1 MIDKQK
7 KYFSKICQTNQK
19 FQQSTFFLLN
29 TITYDFFRVGLTFQ
43 KAKRRME
50 DQLNKIGF
58 GKSKKKESLEDAPGS
73 CKSIDK
79 LRTIL
84 FFSTE
89 KFERVLEFVT
99 DFSRRNSMEF
109 GEASR
114 ESEFV
119 VLKERRLVPRNAVY
133 DGMLRFS
140 FLLETCQPG
149 SVPDH
154 YLMAAILDL
163 VKNILFLKHIYLD
176 RRFLKKFLKTL
187 KLSILH

>member
-1 MIDKQK
+1 MRQEVV
-7 KYFSKICQTNQK
+7 SR
-19 FQQSTFFLLN
+19 STSYVLSSF
-29 TITYDFFRVGLTFQ
+29 
-43 KAKRRME
+43 
-50 DQLNKIGF
+50 
-58 GKSKKKESLEDAPGS
+58 
-73 CKSIDK
+73 
-79 LRTIL
+79 
-84 FFSTE
+84 FFSIE
-89 KFERVLEFVT
+89 KLERELELVT

-119 VLKERRLVPRNAVY
+119 VLKERRMVPRNAVY

-163 VKNILFLKHIYLD
+163 VKNILFLKHIYLN
-176 RRFLKKFLKTL
+176 RRFLKKISQNSQIIDLTL
-187 KLSILH
+187 THNQSTIFSCFKI

>member
-1 MIDKQK
+1 
-7 KYFSKICQTNQK
+7 
-19 FQQSTFFLLN
+19 
-29 TITYDFFRVGLTFQ
+29 
-43 KAKRRME
+43 
-50 DQLNKIGF
+50 
-58 GKSKKKESLEDAPGS
+58 
-73 CKSIDK
+73 
-79 LRTIL
+79 
-84 FFSTE
+84 
-89 KFERVLEFVT
+89 
-99 DFSRRNSMEF
+99 MEF

-163 VKNILFLKHIYLD
+163 VKNILFLK
-176 RRFLKKFLKTL
+176 
-187 KLSILH
+187 LSITTTSQPSIFLLVKFNCPTLSTVIFI

>member
-1 MIDKQK
+1 
-7 KYFSKICQTNQK
+7 
-19 FQQSTFFLLN
+19 
-29 TITYDFFRVGLTFQ
+29 
-43 KAKRRME
+43 
-50 DQLNKIGF
+50 
-58 GKSKKKESLEDAPGS
+58 
-73 CKSIDK
+73 
-79 LRTIL
+79 
-84 FFSTE
+84 
-89 KFERVLEFVT
+89 
-99 DFSRRNSMEF
+99 MEF

-163 VKNILFLKHIYLD
+163 VKNILFLK
-176 RRFLKKFLKTL
+176 
-187 KLSILH
+187 LSITTISQPSIFLLVKFNCPTLSTVIFI

>member
-1 MIDKQK
+1 MRQEVV
-7 KYFSKICQTNQK
+7 SR
-19 FQQSTFFLLN
+19 STSYVLSSF
-29 TITYDFFRVGLTFQ
+29 
-43 KAKRRME
+43 
-50 DQLNKIGF
+50 
-58 GKSKKKESLEDAPGS
+58 
-73 CKSIDK
+73 
-79 LRTIL
+79 
-84 FFSTE
+84 FFSIE
-89 KFERVLEFVT
+89 KLERVLELVT

-119 VLKERRLVPRNAVY
+119 VLKERRMVPRNAVY

-176 RRFLKKFLKTL
+176 RRFLKKISQNSQIIDLTL
-187 KLSILH
+187 THDQSTIFSCFKI

>member
-1 MIDKQK
+1 MRQEVV
-7 KYFSKICQTNQK
+7 SR
-19 FQQSTFFLLN
+19 STSYVLSSF
-29 TITYDFFRVGLTFQ
+29 
-43 KAKRRME
+43 
-50 DQLNKIGF
+50 
-58 GKSKKKESLEDAPGS
+58 
-73 CKSIDK
+73 
-79 LRTIL
+79 
-84 FFSTE
+84 FFSIE
-89 KFERVLEFVT
+89 KLERVLELVT

-119 VLKERRLVPRNAVY
+119 VLKERRMVPRNAVY

-176 RRFLKKFLKTL
+176 RRFLKKISQNSQIIDLTL
-187 KLSILH
+187 THNQSTIFSCFKI

>member
-1 MIDKQK
+1 MRQEVV
-7 KYFSKICQTNQK
+7 SR
-19 FQQSTFFLLN
+19 STSYVRSF
-29 TITYDFFRVGLTFQ
+29 
-43 KAKRRME
+43 
-50 DQLNKIGF
+50 
-58 GKSKKKESLEDAPGS
+58 
-73 CKSIDK
+73 
-79 LRTIL
+79 

-89 KFERVLEFVT
+89 KFEKVLELVT

-176 RRFLKKFLKTL
+176 RRFLEKFLKTL
-187 KLSILH
+187 KLSILTHDESIVFSWSW

>member
-1 MIDKQK
+1 
-7 KYFSKICQTNQK
+7 
-19 FQQSTFFLLN
+19 
-29 TITYDFFRVGLTFQ
+29 
-43 KAKRRME
+43 
-50 DQLNKIGF
+50 
-58 GKSKKKESLEDAPGS
+58 
-73 CKSIDK
+73 
-79 LRTIL
+79 
-84 FFSTE
+84 
-89 KFERVLEFVT
+89 
-99 DFSRRNSMEF
+99 MEF

-163 VKNILFLKHIYLD
+163 VKNILFLEHIYLD

>member
-1 MIDKQK
+1 MRQEVV
-7 KYFSKICQTNQK
+7 SR
-19 FQQSTFFLLN
+19 STSYVRSF
-29 TITYDFFRVGLTFQ
+29 
-43 KAKRRME
+43 
-50 DQLNKIGF
+50 
-58 GKSKKKESLEDAPGS
+58 
-73 CKSIDK
+73 
-79 LRTIL
+79 

-89 KFERVLEFVT
+89 KFERVLELVT

-163 VKNILFLKHIYLD
+163 VKIFYFSNTFISIKDFWKNFSKLSNYRSYINSRPINHRFFLFLV
-176 RRFLKKFLKTL
+176 KFNTHLIVKVPFFT
-187 KLSILH
+187 ILYYR